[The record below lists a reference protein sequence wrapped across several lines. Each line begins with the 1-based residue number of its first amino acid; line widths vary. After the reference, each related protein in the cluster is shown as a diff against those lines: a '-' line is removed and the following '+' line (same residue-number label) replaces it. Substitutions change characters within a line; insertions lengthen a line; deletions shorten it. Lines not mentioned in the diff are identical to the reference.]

1 MAAHGCGCNALAGLV
16 VRRVAA
22 VAPRTPA
29 LTVPAVS
36 GTAPTSSRRHG
47 FIRGSS
53 TDKRSRTIRK
63 TKPAPYQYNIPG
75 GADSCRRTVTES
87 LAAPSQTGAGE
98 CAPAWSVLPSGLG
111 RPDEPGGTR
120 HACAA
125 HGGMASPLRRRRA
138 EWRFRPG
145 PYPPLS
151 GPGHPRTS
159 HSSIC
164 PGRTCVAHET
174 FTHTTPT
181 REGNP
186 TVDGD
191 RDGHEL
197 HHRGRNARTDDH
209 ERQHRLLVRPRHR
222 RLLRCRRHPR
232 STAGAGVGQIVC
244 GRGGA
249 CPARMWRGRHG
260 PGPGCSGPPP
270 AAR

>member
-1 MAAHGCGCNALAGLV
+1 M
-16 VRRVAA
+16 AA
-22 VAPRTPA
+22 VALRTPA

-53 TDKRSRTIRK
+53 TDKRSRTTRK

-87 LAAPSQTGAGE
+87 LAAPSQTGAGG

-120 HACAA
+120 HACTA
-125 HGGMASPLRRRRA
+125 HGGDGFTPQEEASRA
-138 EWRFRPG
+138 ALSAG

-151 GPGHPRTS
+151 GPGHPRTR
-159 HSSIC
+159 HSGIC
-164 PGRTCVAHET
+164 PGRTCAPHET
-174 FTHTTPT
+174 FTLTTPT

-186 TVDGD
+186 AVDGD

-197 HHRGRNARTDDH
+197 HHRGRNARTDDV
-209 ERQHRLLVRPRHR
+209 RDVPVVRPR
-222 RLLRCRRHPR
+222 
-232 STAGAGVGQIVC
+232 
-244 GRGGA
+244 
-249 CPARMWRGRHG
+249 
-260 PGPGCSGPPP
+260 
-270 AAR
+270 